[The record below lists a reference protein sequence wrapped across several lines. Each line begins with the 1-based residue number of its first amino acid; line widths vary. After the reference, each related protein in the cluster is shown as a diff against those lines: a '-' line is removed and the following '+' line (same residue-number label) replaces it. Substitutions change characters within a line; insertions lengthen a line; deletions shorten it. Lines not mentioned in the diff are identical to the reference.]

1 MSEASTPLENTS
13 NRRTPAPGRVRFGM
27 ISTLIGFIVFMLGAK
42 PEWFALDRSP
52 VVGFLQIAVF
62 LVGLAIISMGG
73 YLSLTA
79 LWHGDEKSIP
89 AEIGMRLVS
98 TGYVIAAFSG
108 MADIF
113 GMGTHPLPGVPFFG
127 HLQSLGVQVGE
138 IVIVIG
144 FLMLIPYHKH
154 NHLVKA

>member
-1 MSEASTPLENTS
+1 MSDTTAQETPI
-13 NRRTPAPGRVRFGM
+13 RRLPAFGRVRFGL
-27 ISTLIGFIVFMLGAK
+27 IATLTGFFVFMLGAK
-42 PEWFALDRSP
+42 PEWFSLDRSP

-62 LVGLAIISMGG
+62 LVGLAVISMGG
-73 YLSLTA
+73 YVSLTA
-79 LWHGDEKSIP
+79 LWHGNEKSIP

-127 HLQSLGVQVGE
+127 HLQSFGVQVGE
-138 IVIVIG
+138 MVIIAG

-154 NHLVKA
+154 NPLTKS